1 MMQKEIFEEYN
12 VMEQDIKDIDPEKY
26 FQELKRSKQVAANET
41 LKIARESCY
50 FLLGKALTAG
60 QTNAAQKIIFHMNCV
75 EKEYKLLEL
84 GINKF
89 VYKSD
94 IQKFI
99 DIVDKEVIKIIEL
112 RRYERELPQ
121 EAVETVAKTKGIFDE
136 YYVVFTDYTG
146 EVERSVEQEKKRKDP
161 ILFGVFNDAS
171 SRAVVERF
179 YFLAEWEDEYC
190 DSTLDKMVTV
200 MSSDMV
206 KEIKIVKSIDD
217 FREQIK
223 SLVKNPA
230 SSEPNFLLNNVST
243 THIKEKE
250 SFFKKIKSFFK

>member
-1 MMQKEIFEEYN
+1 
-12 VMEQDIKDIDPEKY
+12 MEQDIKDMDPEKY
-26 FQELKRSKQVAANET
+26 FQELKRSKQVATNET

-50 FLLGKALTAG
+50 LLLDKALTAG
-60 QTNAAQKIIFHMNCV
+60 QTNAAQKLIFHMSCI
-75 EKEYKLLEL
+75 EKEYKLLDL

-99 DIVDKEVIKIIEL
+99 DIVDKKVVKIIEL

-121 EAVETVAKTKGIFDE
+121 EAVEAVSKTKDIFDE
-136 YYVVFTDYTG
+136 YYVLFTDYTG
-146 EVERSVEQEKKRKDP
+146 EVERAVEQEKKRKDP
-161 ILFGVFNDAS
+161 ILFGVFKDSS

-190 DSTLDKMVTV
+190 DLTLDKMVAV
-200 MSSDMV
+200 MSPDVV

-223 SLVKNPA
+223 SLVKNPT
-230 SSEPNFLLNNVST
+230 SLEPNFLLNNVPV